1 MASFIGTT
9 VSIDRTYLDTLIGRV
24 QSHAGDDIP
33 SAHPTITIARVEYDT
48 LVKAAREFSNLRRN
62 LMRGGVAEETLAVLT
77 SDESNWDE
85 DSARQQTDAPASAD
99 PQDATQ
105 RSIHKPQVTA
115 VTAVR
120 GPQGGP
126 YNGKLSVPQSVK
138 QGWADDEPTT
148 RGIPEATA
156 SPMEAE
162 HGLVHQED
170 ARLSVQ
176 PQFERMATRTILIS
190 NLAEGTAHADVTD
203 VVRGG
208 QLLDIFLRTH
218 DRSAQVSFLHASDAR
233 AFLEYTRRHDLYI
246 RHKRVDVRWSERQF
260 ILPGHVA
267 SKIGIGA
274 TRNLVVR
281 RCDPGLTEEG
291 IRDDLEHIHNLVVVQ
306 VTFSG
311 GSCHISTNSVHNAMF
326 ARTCMMSRQ
335 KYKRSRVEWDVDECA
350 QPLEVTQTHRV
361 QPYVLSSKQ
370 PMNPMANRFEVLK
383 LDANDDDEE
392 NIPPGYHPQVSM
404 DIMV

>member
-1 MASFIGTT
+1 MASFMGTT
-9 VSIDRTYLDTLIGRV
+9 VSIDRTYLDTLIRRA
-24 QSHAGDDIP
+24 QFHAGDDVP
-33 SAHPTITIARVEYDT
+33 STHPTITIARVEYDT

-85 DSARQQTDAPASAD
+85 DSAGRQTDAPTSAV

-105 RSIHKPQVTA
+105 RPVNEPRVAT

-120 GPQGGP
+120 VPQGGP
-126 YNGKLSVPQSVK
+126 YNGKLSIPQSVK
-138 QGWADDEPTT
+138 QGWADDEPTSHD
-148 RGIPEATA
+148 ISEATA
-156 SPMEAE
+156 SPIEAE
-162 HGLVHQED
+162 HGLAHQQGTQLFD
-170 ARLSVQ
+170 R
-176 PQFERMATRTILIS
+176 PQFEKMATRTIIMS
-190 NLAEGTAHADVTD
+190 NLAEGTTHADVTD

-233 AFLEYTRRHDLYI
+233 AFLEHTRRHDLYI
-246 RHKRVDVRWSERQF
+246 RHKRVDIRWSDRQF

-267 SKIGIGA
+267 NKIGIGA

-281 RCDPGLTEEG
+281 RCDPSLTEEG
-291 IRDDLEHIHNLVVVQ
+291 IRDDLEHIHNLAVVRVA
-306 VTFSG
+306 FSG
-311 GSCHISTNSVHNAMF
+311 DNCHIGTNSVHNAMF

-335 KYKRSRVEWDVDECA
+335 KYKRSRIEWDIDECA
-350 QPLEVTQTHRV
+350 QPLEVAQTHRV
-361 QPYVLSSKQ
+361 QPHVLSSKR

-392 NIPPGYHPQVSM
+392 NMPPGYHPQVSM